1 MVLSDKYGSF
11 FFFLVANYLW
21 TDCDRTNK
29 LADYSRRFYILKHY
43 FKLRP
48 LANYSLAIHVNYS
61 HCNWQFL
68 SVLLKHHLM
77 WLCEFFIADH
87 FYESIFTVIYRV
99 WIFTCMSNC
108 ETPLLWM
115 LLLTFF
121 FLLVT
126 WEGIADCCQRLKIC
140 NPCNRWAPRVS
151 GILWRQTSTVLFPS
165 SIVVQ
170 AIWFS
175 LKAKSLENWSCHFAE
190 IIVVKET
197 LTNYLFHTLHPAS
210 YCACCGFPW
219 KGRSLVLQYWLSPG
233 RAGASAAAWKLLL
246 SRRFLAGS
254 HPTWLK
260 WDRIR
265 GPWGV
270 KAPSRRWG
278 EDIGEGAPVT
288 TLPAAGKHWLWPQL
302 PVWTARLPW
311 KRPGSSMACRR
322 LPLQWG

>member
-1 MVLSDKYGSF
+1 
-11 FFFLVANYLW
+11 
-21 TDCDRTNK
+21 
-29 LADYSRRFYILKHY
+29 
-43 FKLRP
+43 
-48 LANYSLAIHVNYS
+48 
-61 HCNWQFL
+61 
-68 SVLLKHHLM
+68 M

-87 FYESIFTVIYRV
+87 FYESIFTVIYCV
-99 WIFTCMSNC
+99 WIFSCMSNC

-126 WEGIADCCQRLKIC
+126 WEGFANCCQRLKIC
-140 NPCNRWAPRVS
+140 NPCNRWARRVS

-197 LTNYLFHTLHPAS
+197 LTNYLFHTLRPLAIVRAVGFLGKESAGFAVPAE
-210 YCACCGFPW
+210 PW
-219 KGRSLVLQYWLSPG
+219 PGRGQRRCWRLLLRTQGGQHWQLSP
-233 RAGASAAAWKLLL
+233 
-246 SRRFLAGS
+246 RFLAGS

-260 WDRIR
+260 WDRIQ
-265 GPWGV
+265 GPWGA
-270 KAPSRRWG
+270 KAPSRRRG
-278 EDIGEGAPVT
+278 VDTGEGAPVT
-288 TLPAAGKHWLWPQL
+288 ALPAAGKHWLRPQL
-302 PVWTARLPW
+302 PVRTARLPW

-322 LPLQWG
+322 LPLKWG